1 MRHTATMCRPKVH
14 GWKNKCSFPSSH
26 IPTPT
31 RRPSSYIPT
40 PTHRTEKRDKAPCSV
55 SSPTPT
61 LTSPAS
67 VTLLHFACFPC
78 SSRTC
83 CKGPRWSLRQPH
95 RRGARGLDAVTP
107 AAVPETPVCS
117 PPRGLAP
124 DRAEFST
131 LQGTLPTRA
140 SARSSVFWSWGLSH
154 GNRRVV
160 CCWFGRLLVLVTRLY
175 CYVVEVR
182 LFCWL

>member
-1 MRHTATMCRPKVH
+1 MYRPKVH

-55 SSPTPT
+55 SSPTPA

-78 SSRTC
+78 SSCTC

-117 PPRGLAP
+117 PPHGLARTEP
-124 DRAEFST
+124 SSPHSRARCRLGLLPEVQFSGPGVFLMGTEESCVAGLAGCSFWLPVCIAT
-131 LQGTLPTRA
+131 L
-140 SARSSVFWSWGLSH
+140 WK
-154 GNRRVV
+154 
-160 CCWFGRLLVLVTRLY
+160 
-175 CYVVEVR
+175 
-182 LFCWL
+182 